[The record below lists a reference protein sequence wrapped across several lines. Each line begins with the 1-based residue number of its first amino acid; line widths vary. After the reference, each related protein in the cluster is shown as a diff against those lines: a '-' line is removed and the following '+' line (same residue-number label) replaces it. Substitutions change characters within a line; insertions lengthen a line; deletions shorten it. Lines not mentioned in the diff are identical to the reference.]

1 MQMLSQI
8 QETCSTLYHTGSP
21 LHHIWKVKDA
31 TCTGTAGKVGLSH
44 IRTRV
49 KCASIRCLKAKQL
62 RKISWMN
69 PMKIHL
75 WHTCTPNACTY
86 FA

>member
-1 MQMLSQI
+1 MLSQI

-21 LHHIWKVKDA
+21 LYHIWKVKDA
-31 TCTGTAGKVGLSH
+31 TCTCAAGKVGLSH

-49 KCASIRCLKAKQL
+49 KMCKYSLFESKTTQEDL
-62 RKISWMN
+62 LDESDEN
-69 PMKIHL
+69 PSL
-75 WHTCTPNACTY
+75 ACPPDACTY